1 MVRKNAR
8 TISPEDSARIARLK
22 LMDDDF
28 MTVVFDGDNEA
39 TEFLLRILLNRDDLS
54 VKKVTT

>member
-1 MVRKNAR
+1 MSNIFDKIDPVIL
-8 TISPEDSARIARLK
+8 TRIQSFR

>member
-28 MTVVFDGDNEA
+28 MTTCFNEHIRK
-39 TEFLLRILLNRDDLS
+39 EQVIIR
-54 VKKVTT
+54 V